1 MTAPEYVWDGYT
13 QSSRP
18 WSDDEQAAHRAR
30 VDDIPDPGVRYAD
43 GSEIP
48 EPDEKLGPEET
59 ADLLRRSLLRAIL
72 EHTGA
77 KPLSMVTRE
86 PAPPLKLGRVD
97 AEDASVLFGDGG
109 CGKGTIASSWIAG
122 LVAGGDRVLIV
133 DYEHHPSEWAR
144 RIASLGGLE
153 TLSEVVYVSP
163 VAATWNGPRGAIW
176 SHADELAELADKAD
190 CTYVVVDSAVP
201 ACGPTNP
208 LDPEAPGQYFA
219 AIARIGLPSLTL
231 AHATKAGDLR
241 FPFGSVFWHNL
252 ARVTWSAQKLGDDEG
267 HRVLLTHRKGNN
279 HARQGRHV
287 VTVEWWDGLP
297 REVSEVP
304 YSVKLSEQLTAVL
317 KAGSLTVAEIVARI
331 NAEVADD
338 EPKVKPDSVRT
349 TLRRGVSATPKL
361 FTVSGDGPSA
371 RWSRVA

>member
-1 MTAPEYVWDGYT
+1 MTAPDHVWDGY
-13 QSSRP
+13 SMLDRP
-18 WSDDEQAAHRAR
+18 GDPTTMAQR
-30 VDDIPDPGVRYAD
+30 VATAPPPGELRYSD
-43 GSEIP
+43 GSAIP
-48 EPDEKLGPEET
+48 EPDVKLGAEET
-59 ADLLRRSLLRAIL
+59 ADLLRRATVRAIF
-72 EHTGA
+72 ERTGA
-77 KPLSMVTRE
+77 RPLSIVSRD

-109 CGKGTIASSWIAG
+109 CGKGTIACSWIAG
-122 LVAGGDRVLIV
+122 LVASGDRVLVV

-144 RIASLGGLE
+144 RVASLGGAE
-153 TLSEVVYVSP
+153 TLSDVVYVSP
-163 VAATWNGPRGAIW
+163 VAATWNGERGAIW
-176 SHADELAELADKAD
+176 QHADDLAELAHRSDS
-190 CTYVVVDSAVP
+190 TFVVVDSAVP
-201 ACGPTNP
+201 ACGATNP
-208 LDPEAPGQYFA
+208 LDPEAPGQFFA
-219 AIARIGLPSLTL
+219 ALARIGLPSLTL

-304 YSVKLSEQLTAVL
+304 YSVKLAEQVDAVL
-317 KAGSLTVAEIVARI
+317 KGGALTVAEIVARL
-331 NAEVADD
+331 NAEAGED
-338 EPKVKPDSVRT
+338 EPKVKPDSVRA
-349 TLRRGVSATPKL
+349 TLRRGVATTPQL
-361 FTVSGDGPSA
+361 FTVTGEGTAA